1 MGASDGRIWQ
11 IERNGINA
19 VPESERKGSV
29 RDVFWIWFGANIAI
43 LGVVLGAVIM
53 SYGLSLWQGVLVAVL
68 GALSFALVGVLSIPG
83 ARTGVPTL
91 TLARAAF
98 GTYGNFLPTLLAW
111 LNLVGWEVIVVVTA
125 TYALQSAL
133 EAVFGTASGMAL
145 LVVSFVVVT
154 AVAFGVALLGHAAIA
169 RAQTVFSYV
178 FGALT
183 VAVYLLL
190 LPKVDWHALLRMPAG
205 SFTTGVLPA
214 LSIVVAGTGLS
225 WVTTSADYTRYL
237 PRRTAGRAVAGAVTW
252 GSFLPVFA
260 LMLLGVLL
268 SAALPKLVT
277 AANPVAVIGAAL
289 PAWMSV
295 PYLLCAVGGLVTAD
309 ILDVYSSGLS
319 LLAAGVRIPRYR
331 TILVDAVLSIAG
343 GLYILFVAQNFIGPF
358 VSFLTLLAGVL
369 APWAGVFWIDS
380 ARRLAGGGY
389 SLEDLYNGRR
399 SHYGA
404 VRWQAVLAFLVGV
417 VASLL
422 CTSSPLFTG
431 PFANGIFRGSSIGFV
446 LGLAL
451 SALLYAVL
459 PERPRAS
466 MVRAEVTAPQ
476 AANGQRRAE
485 GADPE

>member
-1 MGASDGRIWQ
+1 MAAPDRRIWQ
-11 IERNGINA
+11 IEQNGINA
-19 VPESERKGSV
+19 IPDSERHESI

-53 SYGLSLWQGVLVAVL
+53 SYGLSVWQGGFVALL
-68 GALSFALVGVLSIPG
+68 GALSFALVGVLGIPG

-98 GTYGNFLPTLLAW
+98 GTYGNLLPTLLAW

-125 TYALQSAL
+125 TYALESAL
-133 EAVFGTASGMAL
+133 QTVFGAEAGAML
-145 LVVSFVVVT
+145 LVVSFAVVT

-169 RAQTVFSYV
+169 RAQTIFSYV

-183 VAVYLLL
+183 VVVFLLV
-190 LPKVDWHALLRMPAG
+190 LPKVHWHALLEMSAG
-205 SFTTGVLPA
+205 SVTAGFLPA

-225 WVTTSADYTRYL
+225 WVTTAADYTRYL
-237 PRRTAGRAVAGAVTW
+237 PRRTSERAIVGAVTW

-268 SAALPKLVT
+268 SATLPKLAT
-277 AANPVAVIGAAL
+277 AANPVAAVGATL
-289 PAWMSV
+289 PAWMSL
-295 PYLLCAVGGLVTAD
+295 PYLLCAVGGMVTGE

-319 LLAAGVRIPRYR
+319 LLATGVRIPRYR
-331 TILVDAVLSIAG
+331 TILVDAVLSVAG

-380 ARRLAGGGY
+380 RRRLASGGY
-389 SLEDLYNGRR
+389 SLADLYNGRESR
-399 SHYGA
+399 YGA
-404 VRWQAVLAFLVGV
+404 FRWQAILAFILGAT
-417 VASLL
+417 ASFLF
-422 CTSSPLFTG
+422 TSSPLFAG
-431 PFANGIFRGSSIGFV
+431 PFAKGIFSGSSIGFV
-446 LGLAL
+446 LGFAL

-459 PERPRAS
+459 PEVQRVTGVQTETKAPTGEAVQP
-466 MVRAEVTAPQ
+466 MGEGRAE
-476 AANGQRRAE
+476 
-485 GADPE
+485 